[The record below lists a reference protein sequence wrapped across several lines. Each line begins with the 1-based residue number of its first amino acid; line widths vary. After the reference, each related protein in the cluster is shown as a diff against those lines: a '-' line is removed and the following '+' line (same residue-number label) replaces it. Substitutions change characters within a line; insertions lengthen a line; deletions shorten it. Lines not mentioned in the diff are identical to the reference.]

1 MDFTD
6 GFLQCSCKTYE
17 RHGYPCHHILH
28 VCNCNSIHQVQ
39 REWIDI
45 RWTKDYLLKYLHP
58 NTDKATNELYL
69 KLKTNLPKG
78 VSFHNPINMSYPI
91 FRGFTDTAIL
101 QGLFDVPNFQFMSQT
116 TQSLWIECNST
127 DDTEIQKLI
136 HQNKSADF
144 VGKRIFLSQ
153 EQQLVATEEQH
164 NNDVES
170 YNLNNDSDSDM
181 NLNIPTESEVTD
193 YTENFALFKR
203 AFQLAN
209 KDISKHRELYTL
221 LSNFN
226 IENEINHVDNEIV
239 MNERDVS
246 EKIIISS
253 NKVLNTSKRSMK
265 RKKSGWE

>member
-91 FRGFTDTAIL
+91 FRGFTDTAIV

-127 DDTEIQKLI
+127 DDTELQKLI
-136 HQNKSADF
+136 HQQTLWAKESFYHKNNN
-144 VGKRIFLSQ
+144 LL
-153 EQQLVATEEQH
+153 QQK
-164 NNDVES
+164 NNITMM
-170 YNLNNDSDSDM
+170 LK
-181 NLNIPTESEVTD
+181 VT
-193 YTENFALFKR
+193 T
-203 AFQLAN
+203 
-209 KDISKHRELYTL
+209 
-221 LSNFN
+221 
-226 IENEINHVDNEIV
+226 
-239 MNERDVS
+239 
-246 EKIIISS
+246 
-253 NKVLNTSKRSMK
+253 
-265 RKKSGWE
+265 